1 VQGDEVYGVAIGP
14 MIAVVGLGALFAGRI
29 GTRPAIAIVS
39 IVVLGWGAAFIPV
52 LGALDIDIS
61 IPVFLVQ
68 GLTMAAAGV
77 ALLTIYQGVIAR
89 WLSRRAP
96 HSMSLR
102 LGLAY
107 PIARRWRT
115 AMTLAMFAIVIL
127 TLVYLSIISYMFN
140 NQVDDITADMSGGFG
155 VVVVSNPTNPITA
168 EQLRAEP
175 GVGRVAGMAYGVAE
189 FVADGESPQQW
200 PVSAFGDDLFAA
212 PPALKDRGPYPDD
225 AAAWAAVAADP
236 DLIILDEFFLA
247 SGGGPPTG
255 TPDPGDR
262 YVIRDP
268 VTGRERTVE
277 VAALAHDDFLLNG
290 AFYGIGGFD
299 ELTAGRTVPSRFF
312 VESVGDPTELA
323 TAVRSRYLA
332 NGADAEAVEDTVENV
347 LAQQNGFFTLMQ
359 QFVGVGLLVGIA
371 GIGVIMVRAVRER
384 RRVVGVLRAMGFQ
397 SRSVGAAFLI
407 EATFVALEGI
417 VLGVLVA
424 FVGSYGLAISGAGFA
439 QGMQWGVPWVEVLG
453 VAALALVASAVAALW
468 PARRA
473 TRILPAEALRV
484 AD

>member
-1 VQGDEVYGVAIGP
+1 
-14 MIAVVGLGALFAGRI
+14 
-29 GTRPAIAIVS
+29 
-39 IVVLGWGAAFIPV
+39 
-52 LGALDIDIS
+52 
-61 IPVFLVQ
+61 
-68 GLTMAAAGV
+68 
-77 ALLTIYQGVIAR
+77 
-89 WLSRRAP
+89 
-96 HSMSLR
+96 MSLR

-155 VVVVSNPTNPITA
+155 VVVVSNPTNPVTA
-168 EQLRAEP
+168 EQLRSEP
-175 GVGRVAGMAYGVAE
+175 GVGRVAGLAYGIAE
-189 FVADGESPQQW
+189 FAVDGEPPQHW
-200 PVSAFGDDLFAA
+200 PVSGFGEDLLAA

-255 TPDPGDR
+255 TPDPGDT

-290 AFYGIGGFD
+290 AFYGIGGLD
-299 ELTAGRTVPSRFF
+299 ELTSGRAVPSRFF
-312 VESVGDPTELA
+312 VEPTGDPTGLA
-323 TAVRSRYLA
+323 TAIRSRYLA
-332 NGADAEAVEDTVENV
+332 NGADAEAVEDTVANV
-347 LAQQNGFFTLMQ
+347 LVQQNGFFTLMQ

-384 RRVVGVLRAMGFQ
+384 RRVVGVLRAVGFQ
-397 SRSVGAAFLI
+397 PRSVGAAFMI
-407 EATFVALEGI
+407 EATFVALEG
-417 VLGVLVA
+417 VLLGVLVA

-439 QGMQWGVPWVEVLG
+439 EGMQWGIPWVEVLG
-453 VAALALVASAVAALW
+453 IAALALVASAVAALW